1 MTIEPTDRQAFERA
15 VARRVERDEV
25 AAPASTRF
33 GALTWAGLGLAA
45 IGWGALLCA
54 PLMAVATGP
63 LPNAN
68 EVGDPVW
75 IILRLGENGILS
87 GLALAILGAIRDRPI
102 AAFQAS
108 LDVPEREDMRAPVLA
123 PLSVSSIEIE
133 PPVVVAQGDLS
144 GRDYALYSDGS
155 VVVETLLG
163 QRRFQTLQDARQFIG
178 S

>member
-1 MTIEPTDRQAFERA
+1 MTIEPTDRLAFERA
-15 VARRVERDEV
+15 FARRLGRDNV
-25 AAPASTRF
+25 AVPVSARF

-54 PLMAVATGP
+54 PLMAAATGP

-87 GLALAILGAIRDRPI
+87 GLALAILGAMRHRPT
-102 AAFQAS
+102 AAAQAVA
-108 LDVPEREDMRAPVLA
+108 DMPERNHAPVPAFA
-123 PLSVSSIEIE
+123 PLAASSLEIE
-133 PPVVVAQGDLS
+133 PPSVVAQGDLA
-144 GRDYALYSDGS
+144 GRAYALYSDGS

-163 QRRFQTLQDARQFIG
+163 QRRFQTLDDARQFIG